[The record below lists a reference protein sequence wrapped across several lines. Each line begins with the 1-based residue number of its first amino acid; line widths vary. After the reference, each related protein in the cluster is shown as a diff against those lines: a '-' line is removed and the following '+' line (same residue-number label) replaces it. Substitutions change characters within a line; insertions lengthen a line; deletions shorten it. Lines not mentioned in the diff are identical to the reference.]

1 MVYACPA
8 ESDPRD
14 KLEDYVKDPKYKTI
28 AGLRTEGLQGLI
40 DLVTA
45 EIKRQEPDSKMIFID
60 REVLSDNGID
70 FPKDLARYMEGEIVG
85 AAGDAGQGRAG
96 LLLLRG
102 LQADPVLRQDALIRS
117 ERSNT
122 LNHFSV
128 TLARRLFCIHDA
140 CTAGYL
146 YNDSEADV

>member
-45 EIKRQEPDSKMIFID
+45 EIKRQEPDSRTIFID

-70 FPKDLARYMEGEIVG
+70 FPKDLRRRCNFLLCDDLPVINWQSAL
-85 AAGDAGQGRAG
+85 QGMQG
-96 LLLLRG
+96 KDV
-102 LQADPVLRQDALIRS
+102 QVYC
-117 ERSNT
+117 
-122 LNHFSV
+122 FSV
-128 TLARRLFCIHDA
+128 A
-140 CTAGYL
+140 CRQIPSCAKML
-146 YNDSEADV
+146 

>member
-14 KLEDYVKDPKYKTI
+14 KLEDYVKNPEYKTI

-45 EIKRQEPDSKMIFID
+45 EIKRQEPDSRTIFID

-70 FPKDLARYMEGEIVG
+70 FPKDLARYMEGEMASGKRCNFLMCDDLPVINWQS
-85 AAGDAGQGRAG
+85 ALQGMQG
-96 LLLLRG
+96 KDV
-102 LQADPVLRQDALIRS
+102 QVYC
-117 ERSNT
+117 
-122 LNHFSV
+122 FSV
-128 TLARRLFCIHDA
+128 A
-140 CTAGYL
+140 CRQIPSCAKML
-146 YNDSEADV
+146 